1 LRGEGTARVKAL
13 MILSRLLARLLCL
26 VTTTVTLWNV
36 QHLTKKFLGSLR
48 PSTESIT
55 TSSSCG
61 EANKT
66 PGVVLKTSSPSYPRA
81 LFFPFLL
88 DDPPRSV
95 APTFF
100 VSDCGKIDLLRYGT
114 TARTKRFARMAFD
127 MARECAHAATRIL
140 KNGNVC
146 VLMPRSTR
154 RFDRQERRNVRA
166 TFALQVMS
174 NAG

>member
-1 LRGEGTARVKAL
+1 
-13 MILSRLLARLLCL
+13 MIPSRLLARLLCL
-26 VTTTVTLWNV
+26 VTTTVTLWDAQYLV
-36 QHLTKKFLGSLR
+36 KR
-48 PSTESIT
+48 IPSRLPPSMECIT
-55 TSSSCG
+55 TISSFG
-61 EANKT
+61 EPNKT

-88 DDPPRSV
+88 DDPPRSI
-95 APTFF
+95 APPFF

-114 TARTKRFARMAFD
+114 TARTNRFARMAFD
-127 MARECAHAATRIL
+127 MARECTHAPTRIL

-146 VLMPRSTR
+146 VLMLQSIR

-166 TFALQVMS
+166 AFALQVMS